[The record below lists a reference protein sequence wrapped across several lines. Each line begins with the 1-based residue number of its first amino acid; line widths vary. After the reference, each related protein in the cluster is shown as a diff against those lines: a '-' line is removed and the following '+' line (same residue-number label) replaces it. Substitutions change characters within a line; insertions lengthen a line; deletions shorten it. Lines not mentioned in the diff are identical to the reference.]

1 MKKVSK
7 RLESIQ
13 KQIDKNKLYS
23 LEEAFTQAIN
33 LATAKFDESL
43 DVAFQLGVDPKHAD
57 QMVRG
62 SIVLPNGTGKKVKIL
77 VLTSGENIKKAEQAN
92 ADYVGGEE
100 FITKISGGWMEF
112 DKIIATMDM
121 MPKLSKLSKI
131 LGPKGLMP
139 NPKLG
144 TVTQDVVKAIEE
156 QKAGKVDF
164 RTEKNGVV
172 HILIGKKS
180 FGLEK
185 LLENFKVILQA
196 ILRAKPVTSKGIY
209 LKGVSISSSMGPGIK
224 LNPVEFI

>member
-62 SIVLPNGTGKKVKIL
+62 SIVLPNGTGKKVKIV

-92 ADYVGGEE
+92 A
-100 FITKISGGWMEF
+100 
-112 DKIIATMDM
+112 A
-121 MPKLSKLSKI
+121 
-131 LGPKGLMP
+131 
-139 NPKLG
+139 
-144 TVTQDVVKAIEE
+144 
-156 QKAGKVDF
+156 
-164 RTEKNGVV
+164 
-172 HILIGKKS
+172 
-180 FGLEK
+180 
-185 LLENFKVILQA
+185 
-196 ILRAKPVTSKGIY
+196 
-209 LKGVSISSSMGPGIK
+209 
-224 LNPVEFI
+224 

>member
-1 MKKVSK
+1 MILGKLISIGGAEDKGT
-7 RLESIQ
+7 EAEPDFIQ
-13 KQIDKNKLYS
+13 KN
-23 LEEAFTQAIN
+23 N
-33 LATAKFDESL
+33 LNFFE
-43 DVAFQLGVDPKHAD
+43 LG
-57 QMVRG
+57 
-62 SIVLPNGTGKKVKIL
+62 IL
-77 VLTSGENIKKAEQAN
+77 KRV
-92 ADYVGGEE
+92 VEE

>member
-1 MKKVSK
+1 MKKTSK
-7 RLESIQ
+7 RVEAIQ

-23 LEEAFTQAIN
+23 LQEAFTSSIQ

-62 SIVLPNGTGKKVKIL
+62 SIVLPHGTGKKVKIL

-100 FITKISGGWMEF
+100 LITKISGGWMDF

-185 LLENFKVILQA
+185 IIENFKVILQA
-196 ILRAKPVTSKGIY
+196 ILRAKPLTSKGVY

-224 LNPVEFI
+224 LNPVELI

>member
-1 MKKVSK
+1 MKKLSK
-7 RLESIQ
+7 RVEEIQ
-13 KQIDKNKLYS
+13 KQVDKNKLYS
-23 LEEAFTQAIN
+23 LEEAFATSTQ

-43 DVAFQLGVDPKHAD
+43 DVAFQLGIDPKHAD

-62 SIVLPNGTGKKVKIL
+62 SIVLPHGTGKKIKIL

-100 FITKISGGWMEF
+100 LITKISGGWMDF

-180 FGLEK
+180 FGVEK
-185 LLENFKVILQA
+185 LLENFKSILQA
-196 ILRAKPVTSKGIY
+196 ILRAKPLTSKGVY

-224 LNPVEFI
+224 LNPIELV